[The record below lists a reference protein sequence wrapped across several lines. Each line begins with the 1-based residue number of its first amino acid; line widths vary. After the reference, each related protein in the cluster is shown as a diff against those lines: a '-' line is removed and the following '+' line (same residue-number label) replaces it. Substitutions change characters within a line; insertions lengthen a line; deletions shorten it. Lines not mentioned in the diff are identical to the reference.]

1 MESGIDQFSMEDLF
15 QTGMVSHSKEKR
27 LVSPAVSCTE
37 QTFVY
42 SGCFKFDMNVKA
54 GSWTRTIEWPS

>member
-27 LVSPAVSCTE
+27 LVSPAVSCTG

-54 GSWTRTIEWPS
+54 GSWT